1 MANETF
7 SAGEIKRQAGRLRE
21 QTDNFVQNARKITE
35 YLDEIRAIMGDN
47 AVRLVGNAGFSSNL
61 SGEINELKF
70 SYERLTQATFK
81 AKFNDLADKMDNWA
95 NKTIENEEETSS
107 SVNSTLSDLEFINHI
122 LSLVK

>member
-81 AKFNDLADKMDNWA
+81 AKFNDLADKMDDWA

>member
-35 YLDEIRAIMGDN
+35 YLDEIRAIMGDH